1 MTPRLSSILPLAERL
16 AEAYVAGTL
25 PPDDFF
31 EFLTNLG
38 FYRHAV
44 RFPPWRI
51 SAWYEGNE
59 ITIYGDP
66 K

>member
-1 MTPRLSSILPLAERL
+1 MTQRLSFILPLVERL

-31 EFLTNLG
+31 KFLTNLN
-38 FYRHAV
+38 FYRPAV
-44 RFPPWRI
+44 CFPPWHI
-51 SAWYEGNE
+51 SAWYEGNK
-59 ITIYGDP
+59 IIIYGDQ

>member
-1 MTPRLSSILPLAERL
+1 MTSVLSSILPLAERL

-31 EFLTNLG
+31 ELLTNLG
-38 FYRHAV
+38 FYRPAV
-44 RFPPWRI
+44 CLPPWHI
-51 SAWYEGNE
+51 SAWYEGNK
-59 ITIYGDP
+59 ITIYGDQ